1 MLEMKYIY
9 GPIPS
14 RRLGL
19 SLGISPIPKKYCNYS
34 CIYCQL
40 GRTNHMVN
48 KREMF
53 YKVDDIIEELK
64 IVLNNNIKFDVV
76 SIVGSGEPTLY
87 KGLGELITKIKLIC
101 NKPVVVI
108 TNGALLDD
116 KKLQEELLNCDIILP
131 TIDAYDEESFKLINR
146 PHKKIVFE
154 NIIKGIIEFSKI
166 FKGEIWLEIMFMEN
180 INDDEKS
187 LIEYKSL
194 LNKIR
199 YDKLYLNTPI
209 RPPAEQEINP
219 VSRSKMQE
227 IASFLKG
234 IPIDIPHSIG
244 FHSEIKDD
252 YLAILNIIQRHPMNQ
267 YEITTFLNT
276 RNGIAIDD
284 IFEKLNNDSNIDVID
299 YKGYRTYRL
308 KTH

>member
-1 MLEMKYIY
+1 MNDMKYIY

-53 YKVDDIIEELK
+53 YSVDEIISELV
-64 IVLNNNIKFDVV
+64 ITLSNNIKFDVV

-87 KGLGELITKIKLIC
+87 KGIGELINKIKKIC

-116 KKLQEELLNCDIILP
+116 KQVQEDLLNCDIILP
-131 TIDAYDEESFKLINR
+131 TIDAYDENSFRLINR
-146 PHKKIVFE
+146 PHKKLVFQ
-154 NIIKGIIEFSKI
+154 NIINGIIEFSNI

-180 INDDEKS
+180 INDDQIS
-187 LIEYKSL
+187 LEEYKKL
-194 LNKIR
+194 LKKIK
-199 YDKLYLNTPI
+199 YNKLYLNTPI
-209 RPPAEQEINP
+209 RPPAEKGVNP
-219 VSRSKMQE
+219 VSHKKMEE
-227 IASFLKG
+227 IAKYLKG
-234 IPIDIPHSIG
+234 IPIDLPNSIG

-252 YLAILNIIQRHPMNQ
+252 YLAVLRIIQRHPMNQ
-267 YEITTFLNT
+267 FELESFLKT
-276 RNGIAIDD
+276 RKCIRIDN
-284 IFEKLNNDSNIDVID
+284 IFEQLNIDKNIEVIE
-299 YKGYRTYRL
+299 YKGYKTYRL
-308 KTH
+308 KI

>member
-1 MLEMKYIY
+1 MKELKYIY

-14 RRLGL
+14 RRLGI
-19 SLGISPIPKKYCNYS
+19 SLGICPIPKKYCNYS
-34 CIYCQL
+34 CVYCQL
-40 GRTNHMVN
+40 GRTTHMIY

-53 YKVDDIIEELK
+53 YEVDEIIEELK
-64 IVLNNNIKFDVV
+64 AVLNNKIEIDVI

-87 KGLGELITKIKLIC
+87 KGLGKLINEIKLIC

-116 KKLQEELLNCDIILP
+116 KTLQEELLNCDIILP
-131 TIDAYDEESFKLINR
+131 TIDAYDDESFKLINR
-146 PHKKIVFE
+146 PHKKIAFE
-154 NIIKGIIEFSKI
+154 NIINGIIDFNKV

-187 LIEYKSL
+187 LIEYKNL
-194 LNKIR
+194 LKKIR

-219 VSRSKMQE
+219 VSHSKMQE
-227 IASFLKG
+227 IADFLGG

-252 YLAILNIIQRHPMNQ
+252 YIAILSIIQRHPMNQ
-267 YEITTFLNT
+267 YEIINFLKT
-276 RNGIAIDD
+276 RNGVIIDE
-284 IFEKLNNDSNIDVID
+284 IFEKLNNDDEIEVID
-299 YKGYRTYRL
+299 YKGYQTYRL